1 MLSNDGLD
9 GSFCNVGR
17 DKVNGIR
24 CVDGVFV
31 NVLQMLEIA
40 VCDLATKVELPSVGS
55 LIVFGSFHNV
65 LRELS
70 GTEFRFVQWGEGL
83 VNDSDLCI
91 GTFIFRRRLCSSRET
106 SCLQ

>member
-31 NVLQMLEIA
+31 NVLQMLEIT
-40 VCDLATKVELPSVGS
+40 VCDLATKVELPSITS
-55 LIVFGSFHNV
+55 MIVFRSFHDI

-70 GTEFRFVQWGEGL
+70 GTEFRFLQGGESL

-91 GTFIFRRRLCSSRET
+91 GIFILGRRLCSSRET